1 MSTFWNLLKDSV
13 ITQGLVTLALTVTV
27 CYLGV
32 TGQPVPE
39 LVAYGFTAV
48 LGYFFGV
55 KTQQAIRRA

>member
-1 MSTFWNLLKDSV
+1 MSTFWDLLKNST
-13 ITQGLVTLALTVTV
+13 ITQGLVTLVLTATV
-27 CYLGV
+27 CYLAI

-55 KTQQAIRRA
+55 KTQQAIGR

>member
-1 MSTFWNLLKDSV
+1 MRTFWDLLKNST
-13 ITQGLVTLALTVTV
+13 ITQGLVTLVLTGTV
-27 CYLGV
+27 CYLAI

-55 KTQQAIRRA
+55 KTQQAIRRV